1 MTATMPKHRG
11 NPKIYPIRFMLW
23 KRALALALLLMLPG
37 FTLAAAQESTPEA
50 SPTAEPTPS
59 PSMPRLELELEEFN
73 DSGIGGTVTLYDA
86 GDRTIVEFDVD
97 GAGGDHPA
105 HIHAGV
111 CGDLDPEP
119 AFNLENVDENGE
131 STTVVDVTLEE
142 LLADDYAI
150 DMHLAPNELGTLIAC
165 ADIDG
170 EPELPAD
177 ATPEASPESTPS
189 DGTGGTTSG
198 ETTPTEESDG
208 TGGAIPT
215 ATLQPAETETPV
227 TETTPAP
234 TPTEIVTTPEPTST
248 EVVSTAEATSE
259 PSGTTGQGDVS
270 DGTGGAT
277 SAVSVPTSPT
287 TGSTTSP
294 GDGTS
299 GVSGKG
305 EPVPTQTLPQQAG
318 VGAGLDWPDNPREA
332 MIWASTAAALIL
344 GASSW
349 VIRRGETSTTLT
361 PSRWSRLGL

>member
-11 NPKIYPIRFMLW
+11 DPIRDSVRITRW
-23 KRALALALLLMLPG
+23 KRAFTRAVALVLLLMLPG
-37 FTLAAAQESTPEA
+37 FTIAFAQEGTPQA

-59 PSMPRLELELEEFN
+59 PSMPRLELDLEEFN
-73 DSGIGGTVTLYDA
+73 DSGIDGTVTLYDA

-97 GAGGDHPA
+97 GAGGDHPT

-142 LLADDYAI
+142 LLAEDYAI

-177 ATPEASPESTPS
+177 ATPAASPESTPS
-189 DGTGGTTSG
+189 DGTGGTGGVIPTASVQPAPTETPES
-198 ETTPTEESDG
+198 ETTPE
-208 TGGAIPT
+208 
-215 ATLQPAETETPV
+215 
-227 TETTPAP
+227 P
-234 TPTEIVTTPEPTST
+234 TPTEVVTTPEPTQT
-248 EVVSTAEATSE
+248 EVVTTPESTTTAPT
-259 PSGTTGQGDVS
+259 GTTGQGDIS

-277 SAVSVPTSPT
+277 SAVPAPTSPT

-305 EPVPTQTLPQQAG
+305 EPVPTQNLPDRAG
-318 VGAGLDWPDNPREA
+318 VGAGLDWPDSPREA
-332 MIWASTAAALIL
+332 MIWATAAAALVL
-344 GASSW
+344 GTSSW
-349 VIRRGETSTTLT
+349 IIRRGETSTTLT